1 MVMERVFILV
11 VLGLIGFIV
20 YFALKQGH
28 MRQLGQVT
36 AVAANVV
43 GNTPTLL
50 YFGSESCAAC
60 PTQWRYLEQLTGM
73 WNGRL
78 TIEKIDAENE
88 PDKAAQYHIFTLPTT
103 VIVDKS
109 GIVREINYG
118 LTHTQKLKRQLE
130 VISDQ

>member
-36 AVAANVV
+36 GVV